1 MHPLKTTSN
10 SFQRL
15 LDEAP
20 YLSRCSDNKTAMLV
34 RPRHYAVRWPY
45 MQVNRKDM
53 LSWLV
58 FDIDH
63 DDQAIPNP
71 YIWQDE
77 GLPAPNLIVRNRHS
91 NKAHLYYAIVPVCTS
106 DNARSKPIQY
116 LKAIY
121 QAMALRLKADLAYS
135 GPVAKTPFHPWWQTT
150 ELHSQVYELGE
161 LADSVEVEMAIQWC
175 EPVCLDDVSHSRNCT
190 LFEYARHYAYSIVEV
205 ERREGSYENFKRR
218 VSYFATYKNHS
229 FDTQTPLRHSEV
241 ESVVKSVARWTWDKY
256 YACSSVKRGVMNLS
270 NDLDIKQRQS
280 LAAVRTH
287 QVRRDK
293 TKKRVLNASRYLL
306 NKGESLS
313 ITLVAKTAR
322 LCRKT
327 VRRYFYEVQ
336 SLIESTEDVRILP
349 ISSLSGLK
357 QSGPY
362 AVHQITAPEKDLC
375 VATGGKGNVIG
386 FTRSPLKWAAYLNI
400 VDG

>member
-1 MHPLKTTSN
+1 MLPLKTTSN

-34 RPRHYAVRWPY
+34 RPRHYAIRWPY

-63 DDQAIPNP
+63 EDQAIPNP

-77 GLPAPNLIVRNRHS
+77 GLPAPNLIVRNRQS

-106 DNARSKPIQY
+106 DNARSKPIHY
-116 LKAIY
+116 LKAVY
-121 QAMALRLKADLAYS
+121 QAMALRFKADLAYS

-161 LADSVEVEMAIQWC
+161 LADFVEVQTGVNWR
-175 EPVCLDDVSHSRNCT
+175 EPSSLGDMSHSRNCT
-190 LFEYARHYAYSIVEV
+190 LFEYARHYAYSIVKG

-218 VSYFATYKNHS
+218 VSYFAAYKNHS

-241 ESVVKSVARWTWDKY
+241 RAVVKSVARWTWDKY
-256 YACSSVKRGVMNLS
+256 YASSHVKRGVMNLS
-270 NDLDIKQRQS
+270 SDLDIKQRQS
-280 LAAVRTH
+280 LAAARTH
-287 QVRRDK
+287 QVRREK
-293 TKKRVLNASRYLL
+293 TKKRVINASQYLL
-306 NKGESLS
+306 NKGESLN
-313 ITLVAKTAR
+313 ITLVAQTAH

-327 VRRYFYEVQ
+327 VRRYFYEIQ
-336 SLIESTEDVRILP
+336 SLIESTKDVRILP
-349 ISSLSGLK
+349 ISSFLGLR

-362 AVHQITAPEKDLC
+362 AVHQITAPEKALY
-375 VATGGKGNVIG
+375 VVTGGKDKATGL
-386 FTRSPLKWAAYLNI
+386 TRSPLKGTAYI
-400 VDG
+400 RIIDG

>member
-1 MHPLKTTSN
+1 MLTLKPTSS

-63 DDQAIPNP
+63 EDQAIPNP

-77 GLPAPNLIVRNRHS
+77 GLPTPNLIVRNRHS

-106 DNARSKPIQY
+106 DKARSKPIQY
-116 LKAIY
+116 LKAVY

-161 LADSVEVEMAIQWC
+161 LADSVEIETALHWR
-175 EPVCLDDVSHSRNCT
+175 ESACLDDMSHSRNCT
-190 LFEYARHYAYSIVEV
+190 LFEYARHYAYSIVKT
-205 ERREGSYENFKRR
+205 ERKEGSYENFKRR

-229 FDTQTPLRHSEV
+229 VDCKTPLKQSEV
-241 ESVVKSVARWTWDKY
+241 MSVVKSVSRWTWDKY
-256 YACSSVKRGVMNLS
+256 YACSHVKRGVMNLS
-270 NDLDIKQRQS
+270 SSLDITQRQS
-280 LAAVRTH
+280 LAASRTH
-287 QVRRDK
+287 QIRREK
-293 TKKRVLNASRYLL
+293 TKKRVMNACRCLL
-306 NKGESLS
+306 NNGESLS

-336 SLIESTEDVRILP
+336 ALIEPAENVRIIP
-349 ISSLSGLK
+349 VWSLLGLK

-362 AVHQITAPEKDLC
+362 AVHQITAIENDLL
-375 VATGGKGNVIG
+375 VDTSEQGKAISFSQV
-386 FTRSPLKWAAYLNI
+386 PLTWGAYLSI
-400 VDG
+400 GDG

>member
-1 MHPLKTTSN
+1 MLPLKTTSN

-91 NKAHLYYAIVPVCTS
+91 NKAHLYYAIVPVCNS
-106 DNARSKPIQY
+106 DNARSKPIRF
-116 LKAIY
+116 LKAVY

-161 LADSVEVEMAIQWC
+161 LADSVEVDMALQWR
-175 EPVCLDDVSHSRNCT
+175 EPVCLDEVS
-190 LFEYARHYAYSIVEV
+190 
-205 ERREGSYENFKRR
+205 
-218 VSYFATYKNHS
+218 
-229 FDTQTPLRHSEV
+229 
-241 ESVVKSVARWTWDKY
+241 
-256 YACSSVKRGVMNLS
+256 
-270 NDLDIKQRQS
+270 
-280 LAAVRTH
+280 
-287 QVRRDK
+287 QV
-293 TKKRVLNASRYLL
+293 
-306 NKGESLS
+306 
-313 ITLVAKTAR
+313 
-322 LCRKT
+322 C
-327 VRRYFYEVQ
+327 
-336 SLIESTEDVRILP
+336 
-349 ISSLSGLK
+349 
-357 QSGPY
+357 
-362 AVHQITAPEKDLC
+362 
-375 VATGGKGNVIG
+375 
-386 FTRSPLKWAAYLNI
+386 SPLCLFDCKGRA
-400 VDG
+400 

>member
-1 MHPLKTTSN
+1 MLSPNTKSN

-20 YLSRCSDNKTAMLV
+20 YFSRCSDNKTAMLV

-63 DDQAIPNP
+63 ADQAIPNP

-116 LKAIY
+116 LKAVY

-161 LADSVEVEMAIQWC
+161 LADSVEVESALHWC
-175 EPVCLDDVSHSRNCT
+175 EPTSLDDMSHSRNCA
-190 LFEYARHYAYSIVEV
+190 LFEYARHYAYSIVKT
-205 ERREGSYENFKRR
+205 ERREGSYESFKRR
-218 VSYFATYKNHS
+218 VSFFATYKNNS

-241 ESVVKSVARWTWDKY
+241 QSLVKSVARWTWDKY
-256 YACSSVKRGVMNLS
+256 YACSHAKRGVMNLPR
-270 NDLDIKQRQS
+270 DLSTKQRQS
-280 LAAVRTH
+280 LAATRTH
-287 QVRRDK
+287 QIRREK
-293 TKKRVLNASRYLL
+293 TKKRVINASRYLL
-306 NKGESLS
+306 NNGKSLS

-327 VRRYFYEVQ
+327 VRRYFNEIQ
-336 SLIESTEDVRILP
+336 SLIEPIGKVRIVP
-349 ISSLSGLK
+349 ISSLRGFR
-357 QSGPY
+357 QSGSH
-362 AVHQITAPEKDLC
+362 AVHQITALDKDPLVGTSEKGESMTSDH
-375 VATGGKGNVIG
+375 
-386 FTRSPLKWAAYLNI
+386 SSLKWEAYQNI